1 MMRKVL
7 IIKLR
12 YIGDTLTLIP
22 LVRALKGH
30 QPEAHV
36 SVMIYKGTE
45 GILAY
50 QKEID
55 EMILLDRSEIKKHSL
70 LKRIRY
76 NLQTLIRVYRER
88 FDWVIDLTSSDRSSL
103 ISLFSRASLRIGA
116 PLNNLLERFAYH
128 ELIEADPKQAHIID
142 YQLASLKKL
151 GCSTPQADMRIFV
164 PEEIEEKVRTQ
175 WASVINSKPLV
186 VIHPGARGPLRQW
199 REERFAQIADR
210 LINAYGAH
218 IILIGGPDEKD
229 TVDQVEVQ
237 MARKPEGKTTSL
249 PLIEVAALVK
259 QAQVFIGNDTAT
271 GHIAAGVGTPHIILF
286 GPTFPHLWAPKGAR
300 GICIFKSPDCCGCRQ
315 ITCLEKENPCM
326 DRISVEEVWNAAQSL
341 L

>member
-1 MMRKVL
+1 MRKVL

-22 LVRALKGH
+22 LVRAIKGH
-30 QPEAHV
+30 RPEAHV

-50 QKEID
+50 QREID
-55 EMILLDRSEIKKHSL
+55 EIILLDRGEIKKTSL

-76 NLQTLIRVYRER
+76 NLQTWIRVYNKK
-88 FDWVIDLTSSDRSSL
+88 FDWVIDLTSSDRTSL
-103 ISLFSRASLRIGA
+103 ISLFSRAPLRIGA

-128 ELIEADPKQAHIID
+128 ELIQADPKQAHIID
-142 YQLASLKKL
+142 YQLASLKIL
-151 GCSTPQADMRIFV
+151 GCSTSQVDMRIFV
-164 PEEIEEKVRTQ
+164 PEEIEKKVRTQ
-175 WASVINSKPLV
+175 WASVINSKPLI

-210 LINAYGAH
+210 LINTYDAH
-218 IILIGGPDEKD
+218 IILIGGPEEKN
-229 TVDQVEVQ
+229 TIDQVEVQ
-237 MARKPEGKTTSL
+237 MGRKPEGKTTSL

-259 QAQVFIGNDTAT
+259 QAQMFIGNDTAT

-286 GPTFPHLWAPKGAR
+286 GPTFPHLWAPKGAK
-300 GICIFKSPDCCGCRQ
+300 GISIFKSPDCCGCRQ
-315 ITCLEKENPCM
+315 ISCLEKENPCM
-326 DRISVEEVWNAAQSL
+326 DRISVEEVWDAARSL